1 MCLPVILYCFVCFV
15 YLNFQFLDIQTQQS
29 IKLASNPNISPN
41 GSQIVFSWRDDIWI
55 SSIEGDVAKQLTL
68 NLAKDIQPNFSP
80 DGSKITFV
88 RFGK

>member
-1 MCLPVILYCFVCFV
+1 MCLPVILYCFVCFA

-68 NLAKDIQPNFSP
+68 NLAKDIQPKFRMDQKLLSLV
-80 DGSKITFV
+80 IE
-88 RFGK
+88 

>member
-1 MCLPVILYCFVCFV
+1 MCLPVILYCFVCFA

-29 IKLASNPNISPN
+29 IKLESNPNISLD
-41 GSQIVFSWRDDIWI
+41 GSQIVFSWRGDIWI
-55 SSIEGDVAKQLTL
+55 PSIEGDVPKQLTL